1 MNRAMYRIR
10 TVYEEERRTHGVY
23 DSMVRTAERT
33 GKTLEEVARRLGL
46 ETLLLRRR
54 GVAK

>member
-1 MNRAMYRIR
+1 MYRIR